1 MQLRE
6 GEAVLKT
13 VSRHPTPY
21 FLKLAEVIAIAIPF
35 YVLIFYIGREA
46 SAEVTLGLLAFISF
60 FIGIIIAVFS
70 FDYLLDKLII
80 TNKRVIWVNWRSLFK
95 REEHEAEL
103 MDIQDIGT
111 SEKGILSKLRFL
123 DYGFI
128 KIDTASASA
137 CIDFQDCPDPE
148 GTKHFIIGKMEHMY
162 STFHKKREN
171 PPPVETEKWPV
182 N

>member
-103 MDIQDIGT
+103 
-111 SEKGILSKLRFL
+111 
-123 DYGFI
+123 
-128 KIDTASASA
+128 
-137 CIDFQDCPDPE
+137 
-148 GTKHFIIGKMEHMY
+148 
-162 STFHKKREN
+162 
-171 PPPVETEKWPV
+171 
-182 N
+182 